1 LSYYD
6 ISPLRNTLL
15 ELADFERLNHGEL
28 RISVSAVNVTSR
40 NLIYF
45 DLDIEPIIPE
55 HIMAS
60 AALPDGLPPIEFDG
74 ECY

>member
-1 LSYYD
+1 M
-6 ISPLRNTLL
+6 ISPLFATLCL
-15 ELADFERLNHGEL
+15 CWRIFERLNHSEL